1 MCTGVSYKTKD
12 FYFGRNLDN
21 EFGFGEKVVV
31 VPRNFPI
38 TFRHLD
44 TIESHYAL
52 IGMGI
57 VVHDYPLYFDAMN
70 EKGLAIAG
78 LNFVGNAQYQPI
90 DETKKNVAQFELIN
104 YLLCT
109 CTTVDD
115 VRKAFTEIN
124 IDDESFGGNL
134 PAASLHWLIADKNA
148 CIVVEAMKDGIH
160 IHENPTG
167 VLTNNPPFD
176 IQLFLLNNYM
186 HLTRFT
192 PTNTFSDALD
202 LKTHSKGMGA
212 IGLPGDL
219 SSTSRFVKCTFTK
232 LNSVCDADET
242 HSVSQFFHILHS
254 VEQQK
259 GVSEVKE
266 GEYEYTLYSSCM
278 NVDKGI
284 YYYTTYDNATIHG
297 VDMYRCDLDG
307 ITIETFVLKQDDNLH
322 IDN

>member
-1 MCTGVSYKTKD
+1 MCTGITYQTKD

-21 EFGFGEKVVV
+21 EYGFGEKVVV

-44 TIESHYAL
+44 TIENHYAL

-57 VVHDYPLYFDAMN
+57 VVHEYPLYFDAMN

-78 LNFVGNAQYQPI
+78 LNFVGNAFYQPF
-90 DETKKNVAQFELIN
+90 DKTKKNVAQFELIN

-109 CTTVDD
+109 CATIQEV
-115 VRKAFTEIN
+115 KQAFSKIN

-148 CIVVEAMKDGIH
+148 CIVVEAMKDGLH
-160 IHENPTG
+160 IHDNPAG

-176 IQLFLLNNYM
+176 MQMFLLNNYM

-202 LKTHSKGMGA
+202 LKPHSKGMGA

-232 LNSVCDADET
+232 LNSVSEEDEV

-266 GEYEYTLYSSCM
+266 GEYEHTLYSSCM

-284 YYYTTYDNATIHG
+284 YYYTTYDNASIHG
-297 VDMYRCDLDG
+297 VDMHHCQLDG
-307 ITIETFVLKQDDNLH
+307 NTIEMFDLKQEDALH